1 MEEFN
6 SWSEV
11 VDHLQA
17 TSSQK
22 IYNISFNGSGDSFEN
37 FYECDLEDED
47 FDRCNTL
54 IWKLIEETDADFNND
69 GCEGTI
75 TIDVENRKVTIDI
88 QHYVQNTE
96 QGDTIEISDL

>member
-1 MEEFN
+1 MEDFN

-11 VDHLQA
+11 IEHLQA

-37 FYECDLEDED
+37 FYGCDLEDED
-47 FDRCNTL
+47 FSRSEHL
-54 IWKLIEETDADFNND
+54 IWELIEETDANFND
-69 GCEGTI
+69 EGCEGSI
-75 TIDVENRKVTIDI
+75 TIDVENRKVIIDI

-96 QGDTIEISDL
+96 QGDTIEITNL